1 MKSKK
6 FNDFLGLNEMMRK
19 SSTIF
24 EKIDR
29 TCKDLDTTRDEFVG
43 LINQMDMQIRSI
55 RCFVK
60 QQREYFDQIFR
71 DDEK

>member
-6 FNDFLGLNEMMRK
+6 FNDFTGLNEMMEK
-19 SSTIF
+19 SSTIY

-29 TCKDLDTTRDEFVG
+29 TCKNLDTTRDEFVG

-55 RCFVK
+55 RCLVK
-60 QQREYFDQIFR
+60 HQREHLDQIFR